1 MLPRYAHQRRGLF
14 MEKLAKSL
22 LLKDFIDILTTDING
37 VGNDM
42 FFSCRPLK
50 GATAEQDTVLG
61 RFRGKIG
68 LANAKEFQKA
78 LDDMVN
84 DRRVKII
91 LDFADVSLSRTAIGT
106 LVSFAASTY
115 GRNKSLYLF
124 RPSEQIVTSLEDIGI
139 IGFFSF
145 LNTEEDILLT
155 LVV

>member
-1 MLPRYAHQRRGLF
+1 MHCTVSGVR
-14 MEKLAKSL
+14 MEKLANSL

-37 VGNDM
+37 VSNDM

-68 LANAKEFQKA
+68 LADATEFQKA

-91 LDFADVSLSRTAIGT
+91 LDFADVTLSRSALGI
-106 LVSFAASTY
+106 LVSFAARIY
-115 GRNKSLYLF
+115 GRNKHLYLY
-124 RPSEQIVTSLEDIGI
+124 RPSEQILASMESLGVS
-139 IGFFSF
+139 GFFTF
-145 LNTEEDILLT
+145 LKTEEDILLT